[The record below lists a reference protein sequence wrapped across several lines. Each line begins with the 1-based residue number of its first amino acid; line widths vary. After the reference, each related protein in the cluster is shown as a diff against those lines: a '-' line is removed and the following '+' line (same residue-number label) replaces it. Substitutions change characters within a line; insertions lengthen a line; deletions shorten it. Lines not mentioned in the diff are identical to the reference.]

1 MAGSVSGFPR
11 HLPNLGHIQQLPLPH
26 QSLHRAE
33 HLVTGPHWQTVL
45 RGVCR
50 FFLFL
55 KPYNSHHLV
64 CIAFN
69 CCLGHCAGPATPIA
83 TLSTWTTCVFSTR
96 ACRSEPHLTLR
107 AAAAAATS
115 GRWIHR
121 APSCLQHSGITQAAH
136 CGSTA
141 FMTQS

>member
-1 MAGSVSGFPR
+1 MAGSVSGFPS
-11 HLPNLGHIQQLPLPH
+11 HLPNLSHIQQLPLPH

-45 RGVCR
+45 RRVCS

-55 KPYNSHHLV
+55 KPYNSHLLV
-64 CIAFN
+64 CVRFN
-69 CCLGHCAGPATPIA
+69 CCLGHRAGPATPIA

-96 ACRSEPHLTLR
+96 ACRSERQLTLR
-107 AAAAAATS
+107 AAATL

-121 APSCLQHSGITQAAH
+121 APSCLQHLGITQTAH
-136 CGSTA
+136 FGSTA
-141 FMTQS
+141 FMTRS